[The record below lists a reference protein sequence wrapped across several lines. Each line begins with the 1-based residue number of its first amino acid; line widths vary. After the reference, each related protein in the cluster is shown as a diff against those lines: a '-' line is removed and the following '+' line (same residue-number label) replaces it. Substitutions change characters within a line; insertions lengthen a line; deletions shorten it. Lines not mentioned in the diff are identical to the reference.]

1 MDFEP
6 QVLQGFLE
14 ARLPDLRGPMRTER
28 IGGGQSNPTYFVTFG
43 NRSLV
48 LRKQPASSLLPSDYG
63 GIRGLDLAAL
73 GIPPEA
79 EYLRHYYLCSGRPD
93 GVTAFHFAFALF
105 RMAVIFEG
113 IAARAASGN
122 AAGPNAAEVGGLS
135 GAFARRAVEFMD
147 GAAVPAPW
155 GVI

>member
-14 ARLPDLRGPMRTER
+14 ARLPDLRGPMRIER

-48 LRKQPASSLLPSDYG
+48 LRKQPASSLLPSAHAVD
-63 GIRGLDLAAL
+63 R
-73 GIPPEA
+73 
-79 EYLRHYYLCSGRPD
+79 EYRVMQAVAPTSLPVPRMVL
-93 GVTAFHFAFALF
+93 FH
-105 RMAVIFEG
+105 
-113 IAARAASGN
+113 
-122 AAGPNAAEVGGLS
+122 AG
-135 GAFARRAVEFMD
+135 RAVEFMD

-155 GVI
+155 ELA